1 VIKAPGEK
9 YAPTRPSRSSEFATE
24 NTVVSR
30 TFRRGRS
37 VGVTRRAALGTGNA
51 IKNLAILAGAIVAI
65 DACSANPTDD
75 LPILN
80 EPHGGAGTSHSVA
93 GNSASGSSGGQGGPT
108 GNGGYFASGGYN
120 TGGQSKGGTSNGNG
134 VGGSRGGAAP
144 NTGGAPSAG
153 GSGGSATAGTPG
165 FPATMG
171 GNSGN
176 AGKGGTAGGGGKSF
190 GFGGA
195 SGGTAATGGRASAGG
210 STGGGAGGRTGGG
223 AGGSTGGTGSG
234 MPTGNCTEADKT
246 LSNNGTGKH
255 CGYTYEYWKDSGT
268 ATLVLKSDGFSVD
281 WSGINDFLGRK
292 GERPGSGN
300 IVVNYN
306 ANWQPNGNA
315 YLCVYGWM
323 TNPLVEYYIVDS
335 WGSWRPPG
343 GEGHVGT
350 LTSDGGTYDIYK
362 IAKSGSNIQGNGA
375 FTQYW
380 SVRTDKKASGVIT
393 VANHINAWKNSGM
406 PTGTFYEVSM
416 TVEGYQSTG
425 KADIKFSMQ

>member
-1 VIKAPGEK
+1 M
-9 YAPTRPSRSSEFATE
+9 
-24 NTVVSR
+24 
-30 TFRRGRS
+30 
-37 VGVTRRAALGTGNA
+37 
-51 IKNLAILAGAIVAI
+51 KNLAILVGAIVGI

-75 LPILN
+75 IPNLN
-80 EPHGGAGTSHSVA
+80 EPHGGAGTSHSGA
-93 GNSASGSSGGQGGPT
+93 GNSTGGSSVGQGGSTGGQGGPA
-108 GNGGYFASGGYN
+108 GNGGRFTSGGYSG
-120 TGGQSKGGTSNGNG
+120 GGQSKGGTSNG
-134 VGGSRGGAAP
+134 VGGSRGGAGP
-144 NTGGAPSAG
+144 NTGGAPSTG
-153 GSGGSATAGTPG
+153 GTINGFGGSATAGMSG
-165 FPATMG
+165 FPTTMG
-171 GNSGN
+171 GN
-176 AGKGGTAGGGGKSF
+176 AGKGGTTGGGGKSS

-195 SGGTAATGGRASAGG
+195 SGGTVANGGRGG
-210 STGGGAGGRTGGG
+210 AGGGAGGRSGGNT
-223 AGGSTGGTGSG
+223 GGSTGGSGTG
-234 MPTGNCTEADKT
+234 MPTDNCTEAEKT
-246 LSNNGTGKH
+246 LSSNGTGKH
-255 CGYTYEYWKDSGT
+255 CGYTYEYWKDSGN

-300 IVVNYN
+300 LVVNYN

-335 WGSWRPPG
+335 WGTWRPPG

-350 LTSDGGTYDIYK
+350 LSSDGGTYDIYK

-380 SVRTDKKASGVIT
+380 SVRTDKKTSGVIT

-406 PTGTFYEVSM
+406 PTGSFYEVSM